1 MEKIKVLTDQCI
13 GCGACVGIDPEHFDF
28 NEDGLSHVIS
38 EENLE
43 SEALKDAIDSCPVGI
58 ISLEESAE
66 EFDSEKNLEE
76 CAENHDAEST
86 MGKNEPED
94 ETDSSNM
101 EDIETPSKIKK
112 EDVVDEEI

>member
-28 NEDGLSHVIS
+28 NENGLSHVIS

-58 ISLEESAE
+58 ISLEESTE
-66 EFDSEKNLEE
+66 EFNSENALEE
-76 CAENHDAEST
+76 NVL
-86 MGKNEPED
+86 ED
-94 ETDSSNM
+94 ETDSSEL
-101 EDIETPSKIKK
+101 EDIETSSTIKN

>member
-58 ISLEESAE
+58 ISLEEST
-66 EFDSEKNLEE
+66 EFNSENALEE
-76 CAENHDAEST
+76 NVL
-86 MGKNEPED
+86 ED
-94 ETDSSNM
+94 ETDSSEL
-101 EDIETPSKIKK
+101 EDIETSSTIKN

>member
-1 MEKIKVLTDQCI
+1 MKKIKVLTDQCI

>member
-58 ISLEESAE
+58 ISLEESTE
-66 EFDSEKNLEE
+66 EFNSENALEE
-76 CAENHDAEST
+76 NELEDATDLSES
-86 MGKNEPED
+86 
-94 ETDSSNM
+94 
-101 EDIETPSKIKK
+101 EDIETPSTIKN

>member
-1 MEKIKVLTDQCI
+1 MKKIKVLTDQCI

-58 ISLEESAE
+58 ISLEESTE
-66 EFDSEKNLEE
+66 EFNSENVLEE
-76 CAENHDAEST
+76 NELEDATDLSES
-86 MGKNEPED
+86 
-94 ETDSSNM
+94 
-101 EDIETPSKIKK
+101 EDIETPSTIKN

>member
-58 ISLEESAE
+58 ISLEESTE
-66 EFDSEKNLEE
+66 EFNSENALEE
-76 CAENHDAEST
+76 NV
-86 MGKNEPED
+86 PED
-94 ETDSSNM
+94 ETDESEF
-101 EDIETPSKIKK
+101 EDIETPSTIKN

>member
-58 ISLEESAE
+58 ISLEENE
-66 EFDSEKNLEE
+66 LEG
-76 CAENHDAEST
+76 ESDES
-86 MGKNEPED
+86 KPED
-94 ETDSSNM
+94 A
-101 EDIETPSKIKK
+101 
-112 EDVVDEEI
+112 VDEEI

>member
-1 MEKIKVLTDQCI
+1 MKKIKVLTDQCI

-58 ISLEESAE
+58 ISLEESTE
-66 EFDSEKNLEE
+66 EFNSENALEE
-76 CAENHDAEST
+76 NVL
-86 MGKNEPED
+86 ED
-94 ETDSSNM
+94 ETDSSEL
-101 EDIETPSKIKK
+101 EDIETSSTIKN

>member
-58 ISLEESAE
+58 ISLEESTE
-66 EFDSEKNLEE
+66 EFNSENAFEE
-76 CAENHDAEST
+76 
-86 MGKNEPED
+86 NELED
-94 ETDSSNM
+94 ETDESEL
-101 EDIETPSKIKK
+101 EDIETPSTIKN

>member
-58 ISLEESAE
+58 ISLEESTE
-66 EFDSEKNLEE
+66 EFNSENALEE
-76 CAENHDAEST
+76 NV
-86 MGKNEPED
+86 PED
-94 ETDSSNM
+94 ETDESEF
-101 EDIETPSKIKK
+101 EDIETPSTIKN
-112 EDVVDEEI
+112 EDVVSEEI

>member
-58 ISLEESAE
+58 ISLEESTE
-66 EFDSEKNLEE
+66 EFNSENVLEE
-76 CAENHDAEST
+76 NELEDATDLSES
-86 MGKNEPED
+86 
-94 ETDSSNM
+94 
-101 EDIETPSKIKK
+101 EDIETPSTIKN

>member
-58 ISLEESAE
+58 ISLEESTE
-66 EFDSEKNLEE
+66 EFNSENVLEE
-76 CAENHDAEST
+76 NELEDATDLSES
-86 MGKNEPED
+86 
-94 ETDSSNM
+94 
-101 EDIETPSKIKK
+101 EDIETPSTIKN
-112 EDVVDEEI
+112 EDIVDEEI